1 MTEAS
6 TKKKRK
12 VFDKRFEIL
21 SVIGRGA
28 GSVVYHA
35 RHIDE
40 SQEEVALKVIL
51 KTPKENSP
59 SALLR
64 KEALA
69 LVSSRHKYVIRLD
82 DFHSLGD
89 LCYLTMELAK
99 KGDLRQ
105 YLKNKQG
112 KLSPVQTELFLL
124 QAAEA
129 LDFIHKAGILHR
141 DIKPENLLVID
152 DRNIRIADFGIA
164 MLPGEKSSFEELQAG
179 VGTLDYLSPEVL
191 EGKSFDKRADLYA
204 LGISFYELL
213 SGKHPF
219 AEGPLAEQLEIRRDG
234 AFTPIAELEPE
245 APAHLLSAISRLLR
259 FAPEDRFQSATELI
273 QALVS
278 FEVSGLEKSAAQ
290 DSASKYSAPKQTS
303 QTVTS
308 EPSSLT
314 QPDTELK
321 QAPKDSTHSS
331 EDIDTKSD
339 KKETALHDSPT
350 LLPQGEDSN
359 NLAVNTP
366 EENTANTGDK
376 LLSHVSQRNE
386 AAPSQAPT
394 IQPLPTPI
402 TKETRAQAPAQSTA
416 ATTPDPLNSEYESAR
431 SHEVANNEVPQSTIP
446 TSSQTGGMAQQT
458 GGKSLA
464 SQAYFQSSG
473 AEATSEVRA
482 PEIAT
487 SPKGSASSV
496 KKSKKFSSSPKKGA
510 SSRRSRRSRKR
521 LAVSLVVII
530 GLFCGIALVTGGDL
544 TSIMNLNE
552 LRSSSVDATTETAV
566 TESQQALLQGVDE
579 PLVSFPNIPAGLYAG
594 HLEFPA
600 SDSKTPFSI
609 IALESASQLI
619 ISIGIHGFHPVVVDL
634 NLASFENNSFNLVS
648 QGMILTISGQVEN
661 GALTGE
667 LKNEITG
674 EKAYWRAQP

>member
-51 KTPKENSP
+51 KAPKENSP

-105 YLKNKQG
+105 YLTTRQG

-141 DIKPENLLVID
+141 DIKPDNLLVID
-152 DRNIRIADFGIA
+152 DQNIRVADFGIA

-204 LGISFYELL
+204 LGVSFYELL

-234 AFTPIAELEPE
+234 GFTPIAEREPD
-245 APAHLLSAISRLLR
+245 APAHLLSAITKLLR

-278 FEVSGLEKSAAQ
+278 FDVSGLDTSTTQ
-290 DSASKYSAPKQTS
+290 SSAPKPTS
-303 QTVTS
+303 GAVAS
-308 EPSSLT
+308 EPSRLT
-314 QPDTELK
+314 QPDTQSE
-321 QAPKDSTHSS
+321 QAPKASSRAPEVIASGEDSS
-331 EDIDTKSD
+331 ET
-339 KKETALHDSPT
+339 ELHDSPAHSS
-350 LLPQGEDSN
+350 QGEASQQP
-359 NLAVNTP
+359 AMIQS
-366 EENTANTGDK
+366 EESTADTGDK
-376 LLSHVSQRNE
+376 LLSQLSERSEASPPQSQN
-386 AAPSQAPT
+386 

-402 TKETRAQAPAQSTA
+402 TKETRTEAPAQSYA
-416 ATTPDPLNSEYESAR
+416 AETPDYPNKEHDSAD
-431 SHEVANNEVPQSTIP
+431 SVEVATNKVAQP
-446 TSSQTGGMAQQT
+446 TVSPSSETVGDSQTPAGS
-458 GGKSLA
+458 SLA
-464 SQAYFQSSG
+464 SQAYFQNMG
-473 AEATSEVRA
+473 AEATTSAVEPTPVNEKKARFSA
-482 PEIAT
+482 PN
-487 SPKGSASSV
+487 KD
-496 KKSKKFSSSPKKGA
+496 K

-521 LAVSLVVII
+521 LLVFLVVII
-530 GLFCGIALVTGGDL
+530 GLVCGIALFAGGHL
-544 TSIMNLNE
+544 ESIMNFND
-552 LRSSSVDATTETAV
+552 SGTPSIDAPTEPAAQN
-566 TESQQALLQGVDE
+566 SQQNLLQGVDE
-579 PLVSFPNIPAGLYAG
+579 PLISFPNIPPGLYAG

-600 SDSKTPFSI
+600 SGSKTPFSI
-609 IALESASQLI
+609 IALEGASQLI

-634 NLASFENNSFNLVS
+634 NQASFENNSFNLVS
-648 QGMILTISGQVEN
+648 QGMILTISGRVEN
-661 GALTGE
+661 GALSGE

-674 EKAYWRAQP
+674 EQAYWRAQP

>member
-278 FEVSGLEKSAAQ
+278 FEVSGLDTSNTQSSTHKPTS
-290 DSASKYSAPKQTS
+290 STVASET
-303 QTVTS
+303 
-308 EPSSLT
+308 SSLT
-314 QPDTELK
+314 PPDTQLE
-321 QAPKDSTHSS
+321 QAPKVSSDSHEVIAKG
-331 EDIDTKSD
+331 EDRAE
-339 KKETALHDSPT
+339 KEVHDSPA
-350 LLPQGEDSN
+350 PSAQ
-359 NLAVNTP
+359 
-366 EENTANTGDK
+366 EEVSKHSTMSRSEESTANTGDK
-376 LLSHVSQRNE
+376 LLSQLSEQSEASPPQSQ
-386 AAPSQAPT
+386 T

-402 TKETRAQAPAQSTA
+402 TKETRSQAPAHSTA
-416 ATTPDPLNSEYESAR
+416 ATTPDPLNSEYESVH
-431 SHEVANNEVPQSTIP
+431 SHEVANNEAPQPTIP
-446 TSSQTGGMAQQT
+446 TSSQTGGISQQT

-473 AEATSEVRA
+473 AETTSEVRA

-487 SPKGSASSV
+487 KPKGGTSSV

-510 SSRRSRRSRKR
+510 SSRRSRRRRKR

-530 GLFCGIALVTGGDL
+530 GLFCGIALVTGGDFK
-544 TSIMNLNE
+544 SIMNLKN
-552 LRSSSVDATTETAV
+552 SGSTSADATAEAAV
-566 TESQQALLQGVDE
+566 TESQQTLLQGVSE

-609 IALESASQLI
+609 IALENASQLI
-619 ISIGIHGFHPVVVDL
+619 ISIGIHGFHPVVIDL
-634 NLASFENNSFNLVS
+634 NHSSFENNSFNLVS

>member
-82 DFHSLGD
+82 DFHALGE

-105 YLKNKQG
+105 YLTTKRG

-141 DIKPENLLVID
+141 DIKPENLLVVD
-152 DRNIRIADFGIA
+152 DQNIRVADFGIA

-234 AFTPIAELEPE
+234 GFTPIAELEPE
-245 APAHLLSAISRLLR
+245 APAHLLSAITRLLR
-259 FAPEDRFQSATELI
+259 FTPEDRFQSATELI

-278 FEVSGLEKSAAQ
+278 FDVSGLDQSTTQ
-290 DSASKYSAPKQTS
+290 HVAPKQTIGPE
-303 QTVTS
+303 VS
-308 EPSSLT
+308 EPSSRT
-314 QPDTELK
+314 QPNTQPE
-321 QAPKDSTHSS
+321 QAPKASSHTPEVIAKGEDSS
-331 EDIDTKSD
+331 ET
-339 KKETALHDSPT
+339 ELHDSPA
-350 LLPQGEDSN
+350 LSYQEEVSQHSAISRSED
-359 NLAVNTP
+359 T
-366 EENTANTGDK
+366 TANTGDK
-376 LLSHVSQRNE
+376 LLSRLSERTE
-386 AAPSQAPT
+386 ASPPQTRT
-394 IQPLPTPI
+394 IQPLPMPI
-402 TKETRAQAPAQSTA
+402 TEETRSQAPAQSYSAKA
-416 ATTPDPLNSEYESAR
+416 ADYLNKDYDSDDSA
-431 SHEVANNEVPQSTIP
+431 EVANHEVPQPTISP
-446 TSSQTGGMAQQT
+446 LSQTEEISKTAGGS
-458 GGKSLA
+458 SLTA
-464 SQAYFQSSG
+464 RAYFQNTG
-473 AEATSEVRA
+473 AEAT
-482 PEIAT
+482 T
-487 SPKGSASSV
+487 SAVEPTQV
-496 KKSKKFSSSPKKGA
+496 KKNKAHFSSPKKTK

-521 LAVSLVVII
+521 LLVFLVVII
-530 GLFCGIALVTGGDL
+530 GLLCGIALFAGGHFK
-544 TSIMNLNE
+544 SIMNFN
-552 LRSSSVDATTETAV
+552 SSGTSSIDAPTETDV
-566 TESQQALLQGVDE
+566 QNSQPNLLQGVDE
-579 PLVSFPNIPAGLYAG
+579 PLISFPNIPSGLYAG

-600 SDSKTPFSI
+600 SGSKTPFSI
-609 IALESASQLI
+609 IALEGASQLI
-619 ISIGIHGFHPVVVDL
+619 ISIGVHGFHPVVVDL
-634 NLASFENNSFNLVS
+634 NHASFENNSFNLVS
-648 QGMILTISGQVEN
+648 QGMILTISGRVEN

-674 EKAYWRAQP
+674 EQAYWRAQP